1 MKVNFWLTLS
11 PAWSPENWKQ
21 KEVTAIRV
29 SKVTKE
35 RPRRWDGM
43 AVRVSLDVD
52 PAIFDPI
59 RLEGVIAADTEVI
72 QLNVESPLDQEESD
86 VE

>member
-35 RPRRWDGM
+35 RPRRGDGM

-59 RLEGVIAADTEVI
+59 RIEGSIPASTEIV
-72 QLNVESPLDQEESD
+72 QLSVEDAHGEEPNA
-86 VE
+86 E